1 MDIIKLHDRALEA
14 TTAIVANVDPGQFGA
29 PTPCDDFDVRALLNH
44 MIGGNYRFVKIA
56 QGEPG
61 QAVPATGDFVRDDGP
76 LTAYR
81 ESAAAVSEAWSDPV
95 ALERT
100 AHLPFGDFPGAF
112 ALGIHTVEAIV
123 HGWDLAKATGQPTEI
138 DPELHA
144 VAWEKSKDI
153 DDSFRG
159 PGRPF
164 GPAVKAPAC
173 ASDTARLMAWLG
185 RDP

>member
-1 MDIIKLHDRALEA
+1 MEIVELHDRALEA
-14 TTAIVANVDPGQFGA
+14 TTAIVANVDAAQFGA
-29 PTPCDDFDVRALLNH
+29 PTPCAEFDVRALLNH
-44 MIGGNYRFVKIA
+44 MVIGNDRFAKSA
-56 QGEPG
+56 GGEPAE
-61 QAVPATGDFVRDDGP
+61 AVPLTGDFLHDDA
-76 LTAYR
+76 LKSYR
-81 ESAAAVSEAWSDPV
+81 ESAAAVSEAWRAPG

-100 AHLPFGDFPGAF
+100 ARLPFGDFPGAF

-123 HGWDLAKATGQPTEI
+123 HGWDLAKATGQPTEL

-144 VAWEKSKDI
+144 VAWRNTKDI

-164 GPAVKAPAC
+164 GPAVKAPAG